1 MKKKKFLCFFLVL
14 MLCFSSTISVYASS
28 GSHGGG
34 GTSFGESEKE
44 SSSGGEHGGG
54 NLSFDSDEEKHTFA
68 YNLGQFLMKSA
79 LVPADIVVG
88 GVDAIG
94 DFVQS
99 KLDYWN
105 EKGWL
110 GMSGGKLYF
119 NGSAT
124 KDINNYLQS
133 AIHLYDGFYRL
144 DPTGPLD
151 PNLVAASLL
160 SFYGVDVGKYT
171 ISQYDTY
178 VDTVKKCRFMI
189 MTDKNFSSGSSKIL
203 SCCLKDANKF
213 PNSYLVLNVYS
224 STNPDVLYYY
234 NLDAECA
241 VGWYDLSQFYPFR
254 VSNNLTGGWVSTSES
269 PFFIRDTSHIL
280 AVYSN
285 SPVDIF
291 ESPLKLRNYLSNGRS
306 YLPEFPDNITIPKKY
321 IDDPSLLPDIT
332 YNVDKSNKTE
342 NAIQNEYNTIINNY
356 ITNLGG
362 SSSGGSGSGGES
374 GGGSGSGGSSGGGNI
389 TDTELYD
396 FLTKLWN
403 ESDKKFDKMI
413 DLLETNN
420 KYQKKLVDSL
430 NDIKAILVTEAV
442 FNAFKDRS
450 SQTADKAK
458 DKFPTSIPWDVAMVI
473 NAMSAEPEQLKFSL
487 PIQVKSIGIN
497 ETIDIDLSSEEWEK
511 LAKTCRYLLSIT
523 FILFLIHL
531 TRKMFGGGDD

>member
-14 MLCFSSTISVYASS
+14 MLCFSSTISAYASS

-34 GTSFGESEKE
+34 GGSIDE
-44 SSSGGEHGGG
+44 SSSDFSYVKSLGKTLGDLLARAATATFDFCDGA
-54 NLSFDSDEEKHTFA
+54 LSGFDSFISDNLTDWLEKGYIKANPDNFEFLPECTKAINDYLRSKIHDYNGYYLIEPQFQYPVDRIVNYYGYSYDQKNLLDSYFRKETHNIMMFNGYYYGCYYVFPKDFNFYIDTSGTGTYVSVFA
-68 YNLGQFLMKSA
+68 QDKGVTSGNSSAYIDWVDNKSA
-79 LVPADIVVG
+79 GPSIIRAPSGHGFSIMS
-88 GVDAIG
+88 
-94 DFVQS
+94 VQKTNPTPELS
-99 KLDYWN
+99 NIARYTCGTPFKVFKSYYYL
-105 EKGWL
+105 
-110 GMSGGKLYF
+110 
-119 NGSAT
+119 T
-124 KDINNYLQS
+124 K
-133 AIHLYDGFYRL
+133 
-144 DPTGPLD
+144 
-151 PNLVAASLL
+151 
-160 SFYGVDVGKYT
+160 
-171 ISQYDTY
+171 Y
-178 VDTVKKCRFMI
+178 VDI
-189 MTDKNFSSGSSKIL
+189 GL
-203 SCCLKDANKF
+203 SYTAEL
-213 PNSYLVLNVYS
+213 
-224 STNPDVLYYY
+224 PD
-234 NLDAECA
+234 
-241 VGWYDLSQFYPFR
+241 SF
-254 VSNNLTGGWVSTSES
+254 
-269 PFFIRDTSHIL
+269 
-280 AVYSN
+280 
-285 SPVDIF
+285 
-291 ESPLKLRNYLSNGRS
+291 
-306 YLPEFPDNITIPKKY
+306 TIPKKY
-321 IDDPSLLPDIT
+321 ITDSLPLPDIT

-342 NAIQNEYNTIINNY
+342 TVIQNEYNTTIINY
-356 ITNLGG
+356 INGLGG

-531 TRKMFGGGDD
+531 TRKMFGGGDN

>member
-1 MKKKKFLCFFLVL
+1 MKKKKFLYFFLVL
-14 MLCFSSTISVYASS
+14 MLCFSSTISAYASS

-44 SSSGGEHGGG
+44 SSSGVHGGG
-54 NLSFDSDEEKHTFA
+54 GSSTDETSSDFSYVESLGKTLGDLLARAATATVDFCDGALSGFDSFISENLTDWLEKGYIKGNPDNFEFLPECTKVVNDYLRSKIQE
-68 YNLGQFLMKSA
+68 YNGYYLIEPQFQY
-79 LVPADIVVG
+79 PADRITSYYGYSYDQKNLLDSYFKKETHNIMMYNGYYYGSYFVFPK
-88 GVDAIG
+88 
-94 DFVQS
+94 DF
-99 KLDYWN
+99 
-105 EKGWL
+105 
-110 GMSGGKLYF
+110 
-119 NGSAT
+119 A
-124 KDINNYLQS
+124 
-133 AIHLYDGFYRL
+133 FYI
-144 DPTGPLD
+144 DST
-151 PNLVAASLL
+151 
-160 SFYGVDVGKYT
+160 
-171 ISQYDTY
+171 
-178 VDTVKKCRFMI
+178 
-189 MTDKNFSSGSSKIL
+189 SSGSS
-203 SCCLKDANKF
+203 S
-213 PNSYLVLNVYS
+213 SYGSVK
-224 STNPDVLYYY
+224 PQD
-234 NLDAECA
+234 
-241 VGWYDLSQFYPFR
+241 
-254 VSNNLTGGWVSTSES
+254 VSTSN
-269 PFFIRDTSHIL
+269 T
-280 AVYSN
+280 
-285 SPVDIF
+285 
-291 ESPLKLRNYLSNGRS
+291 LSNYVDWVDNSSRGPSIS
-306 YLPEFPDNITIPKKY
+306 YAPDGHGYSIMSVLKSDPTNGLDKIARYTCGTPFKVFKSYYYLTKYVDVGLSYTAELPDSFTIPKKY
-321 IDDPSLLPDIT
+321 VTDSLSLPDIT

-342 NAIQNEYNTIINNY
+342 NTIQNEYNTIINNY

-413 DLLETNN
+413 DLLEANN

-458 DKFPTSIPWDVAMVI
+458 DKFPTSIPWDVAMVL